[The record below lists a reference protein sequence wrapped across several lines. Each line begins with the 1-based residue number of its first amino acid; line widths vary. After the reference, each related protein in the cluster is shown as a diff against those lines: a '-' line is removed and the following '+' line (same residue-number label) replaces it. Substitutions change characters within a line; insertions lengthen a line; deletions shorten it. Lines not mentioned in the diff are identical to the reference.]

1 MHLLFEIVK
10 VAMSAITTN
19 VLRSGL
25 TTLGIVIGVGAVITM
40 VSLGEGAQMQVEEQ
54 INRMGTSVLT
64 IRPGQ
69 EFSHGV
75 SRGDTRM
82 SIEDAEALRNE
93 TRGLLKISPELQS
106 RMQVTYLRWN
116 SNNQVMGVWPD
127 YFEIYDHGLISG
139 RYFTEGEVRGRR
151 RVAILGYSIPERLGE
166 IPTDSSA
173 YPIAAALL
181 IGKTIQIRGI
191 PFEVIGV
198 LEEKG
203 DAMWLRPDDQV
214 FIPQSTAQYRVMG
227 GRDRLGT
234 IYAATETPEEMNQ
247 AIAEIDRI
255 MRREHRILPGEDADF
270 SIRNST
276 DLLETFNATAQTFT
290 LLLAGIAGIS
300 LLVGGIGIMNI
311 MLVSVTERT
320 REIGIRKALG
330 ATRRAIMTQFV
341 VEASTLCLLGGVL
354 GVGLGYGAAEMTT
367 RIAELNTVVSP
378 QVVAL
383 ALAIS
388 ALIGLFFGIWPA
400 RRAAI
405 LDPIDAL
412 RYE

>member
-1 MHLLFEIVK
+1 MLIFEIIK
-10 VAMSAITTN
+10 VAMSAISTN
-19 VLRSGL
+19 ILRSVL

-40 VSLGEGAQMQVEEQ
+40 VSLGEGAQVRVEQQ

-69 EFSHGV
+69 EFSYGV

-93 TRGLLKISPELQS
+93 TRGFLKISPELQS
-106 RMQVTYLRWN
+106 RMQITYLRWN
-116 SNNQVMGVWPD
+116 SNNQIMGVWPD
-127 YFEIYDHGLISG
+127 YFDMYDHGLVSG

-151 RVAILGYSIPERLGE
+151 RVAVLGYSIRESLGE
-166 IPTDSSA
+166 IPA
-173 YPIAAALL
+173 ELFV
-181 IGKTIQIRGI
+181 GETIQIRGI

-203 DAMWLRPDDQV
+203 DAMWLRPDDQI

-227 GRDRLGT
+227 GRDRLGN

-247 AIAEIDRI
+247 AIVEIDRI

-270 SIRNST
+270 SIRNSQ
-276 DLLETFNATAQTFT
+276 DLLETFNSTAQTFT

-320 REIGIRKALG
+320 REIGVRKALG
-330 ATRRAIMTQFV
+330 ATRGAIMTQFV
-341 VEASTLCLLGGVL
+341 VEASTLCVLGGLL
-354 GVGLGYGAAEMTT
+354 GVGIGYGAAEMTT
-367 RIAELNTVVSP
+367 RFAGLDTVVSP
-378 QVVAL
+378 QVVFL
-383 ALAIS
+383 SLAIS
-388 ALIGLFFGIWPA
+388 AFIGLFFGIWPA

>member
-1 MHLLFEIVK
+1 
-10 VAMSAITTN
+10 MSAISTN
-19 VLRSGL
+19 VLRSVL

-40 VSLGEGAQMQVEEQ
+40 VSLGEGAQVRVEEQ

-75 SRGDTRM
+75 SRGDTQM
-82 SIEDAEALRNE
+82 SIEDAEALRNA
-93 TRGLLKISPELQS
+93 TRGFLRISPELQS

-127 YFEIYDHGLISG
+127 YFDMYDHGLISG

-151 RVAILGYSIPERLGE
+151 RVAVLGYSIRESLGE
-166 IPTDSSA
+166 IPA
-173 YPIAAALL
+173 ELL
-181 IGKTIQIRGI
+181 IGETIQVRGI

-203 DAMWLRPDDQV
+203 DAMWLRPDDQI

-247 AIAEIDRI
+247 AIVEIDRV

-270 SIRNST
+270 SIRNSQ

-330 ATRRAIMTQFV
+330 ATRGAIMTQFV
-341 VEASTLCLLGGVL
+341 VEASTLCVLGGLL
-354 GVGLGYGAAEMTT
+354 GVGIGYGAAEMTT
-367 RIAELNTVVSP
+367 RIAGLDTVVSP
-378 QVVAL
+378 QIVAL
-383 ALAIS
+383 SLAIS
-388 ALIGLFFGIWPA
+388 AFIGLFFGIWPA